1 MRPDA
6 LDSHAERFAR
16 AKPDTGIRVSKS
28 NSIGEQRIGETDN
41 GEPLRVAPFSGRRE
55 RIAKGLHLQ
64 WHYRRDEQHSMSCE
78 WEPALPRR
86 LTRQMRRAY
95 EGARAR
101 FMQELATRADMA
113 NVVLEL
119 DGDGAVVYGGEHRPA
134 KAGHA

>member
-1 MRPDA
+1 MIDDA
-6 LDSHAERFAR
+6 YLGTH
-16 AKPDTGIRVSKS
+16 TGES
-28 NSIGEQRIGETDN
+28 
-41 GEPLRVAPFSGRRE
+41 PLPVVAPFSGRRE

-64 WHYRRDEQHSMSCE
+64 WHYRRDEGQRHSMSCE
-78 WEPALPRR
+78 WEPEVPRR

-101 FMQELATRADMA
+101 FMQELATRTGTA